1 MRILTEMADAD
12 TETMFEVANYLYWA
26 NMSGLNLKFE
36 LSDDDVNWITASAMI
51 GTWNK
56 YQAFWE

>member
-1 MRILTEMADAD
+1 MADAD

-26 NMSGLNLKFE
+26 NMSGLNFKFE
-36 LSDDDVNWITASAMI
+36 LSEDDVNWITASAMI